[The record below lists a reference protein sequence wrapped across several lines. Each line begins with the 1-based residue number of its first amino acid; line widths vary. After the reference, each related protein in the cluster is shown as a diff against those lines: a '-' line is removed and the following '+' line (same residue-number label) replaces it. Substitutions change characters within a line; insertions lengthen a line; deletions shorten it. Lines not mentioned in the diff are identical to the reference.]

1 MTIINQTGMLKEQL
15 RIKTLELKKKEAENT
30 QQEIWVKQV
39 LQSRKINIADLKAE
53 ILENPDLI
61 QKYLPELSSEVAE
74 KSNPFSFLSNLSP
87 ILKESKLA
95 KTAKKL
101 KSENIALTNRFQE
114 HQEEHEAIISEKS
127 LLISEIGKL
136 RKDAAGIDAL
146 NQKID
151 KLEERSRIN
160 VAKHEN
166 LLEEKYHL
174 ATAYDEA
181 VREVSRAQDK
191 AAESAKTIAQL
202 NSDLSILQ
210 VEREILQSDLGKI
223 KQNFNNKLKEKAR
236 KIELEFDKKVEY
248 LRKQK
253 NRISKFS
260 SDVME
265 EDTPAWMVTYA
276 DMVTL
281 LLTFFILY
289 YSIAAQNL
297 DKFKE
302 AIMGEEQT
310 NIGLIELID
319 TMTIRTSLN
328 EWTGFQKNTLINEI
342 EKVTTENITLDTG
355 QDRSRVVVRIPG
367 RTLFKPGSAD
377 LEKAGWPSLTEIAN
391 VFKKYPNYK
400 INIQGHTDDLPVD
413 SVRFPTNWEL
423 SAVRATAVLRFFND
437 KGINPDRMTA
447 TGYADT
453 FPLGPNTTAEE
464 RAKNRRVEFVLEK
477 IK

>member
-39 LQSRKINIADLKAE
+39 LHSRKINIADLKAE

-61 QKYLPELSSEVAE
+61 QKYLPELSSEVSE

-101 KSENIALTNRFQE
+101 KSENISLAKRFHAEQAE
-114 HQEEHEAIISEKS
+114 RQAIIREKS
-127 LLISEIGKL
+127 TLITEIKRL
-136 RKDAAGIDAL
+136 RRHSSKTEAL

-160 VAKHEN
+160 GAKHEN
-166 LLEEKYHL
+166 LLEEKSHL
-174 ATAYDEA
+174 VTAYEEA
-181 VREVSRAQDK
+181 LREVSRVQDK
-191 AAESAKTIAQL
+191 ASESSKTIAEL

-210 VEREILQSDLGKI
+210 VEKEILQSDLDKVNL
-223 KQNFNNKLKEKAR
+223 NFKNKLIEKSR
-236 KIELEFDKKVEY
+236 KIELEFEKKVEY

-297 DKFKE
+297 GKFKE

-328 EWTGFQKNTLINEI
+328 EWTGFQNNTLLTAI
-342 EKVTTENITLDTG
+342 EKVTTDQIILDSG

-377 LEKAGWPSLTEIAN
+377 LEKAGWSSLSEIVN
-391 VFKKYPNYK
+391 IFKKYPDYK
-400 INIQGHTDDLPVD
+400 INIQGHTDDLPVA
-413 SVRFPTNWEL
+413 SERFPTNWEL
-423 SAVRATAVLRFFND
+423 SASRATAVLRFLYD
-437 KGINPDRMTA
+437 KGIDPIRMTA

-453 FPLGPNTTAEE
+453 FPLGPNTTVEE